1 MNLFDMIPKGF
12 FNLLGSGANNRI
24 YSDCLSI
31 IYEEYDREITFR
43 IGRERLRDAIAV
55 YLADNQISNVEEV
68 PEAKEQGLSYSDLA
82 SDIIRRFCSPE
93 TGWLEEE
100 TDDATYARNIIMTES
115 GLKLAEF
122 LEQLKQPEKAEF
134 SSYIYNIFNT
144 LSNEE
149 QWGDNIYVGA
159 LKNVYR
165 NAKGLSKDLKT
176 LATFIKKIIE
186 RMVHEESFESLTEN
200 LLEYL
205 NGDFIRE
212 YSRLTKKQ
220 NIRTFRRVILK
231 RLGEMLNNE
240 ETFDKLIQGCI
251 DEERVK
257 KDRAY
262 ELVSDMFDSTRRFLD
277 SDYDRIMNDIKHK
290 INVYL
295 QVAVGRARFIRNKE
309 ENIRGDIERTLRYI
323 SRELNDENMVS
334 EIPAF
339 MHGLFDIENNEF
351 IDLSSVSY
359 PRISRNIKKNS
370 EQELIEVSEDDI
382 EQAKRDFARETDDT
396 YSKEKM
402 ARYLKDIL
410 NGRKS
415 ISADRLPL
423 NDKTELLKTL
433 SAVVYADE
441 NGFDVEIL
449 DGYYETDKMILR
461 NIIISDRE
469 KQ

>member
-1 MNLFDMIPKGF
+1 
-12 FNLLGSGANNRI
+12 
-24 YSDCLSI
+24 
-31 IYEEYDREITFR
+31 
-43 IGRERLRDAIAV
+43 
-55 YLADNQISNVEEV
+55 
-68 PEAKEQGLSYSDLA
+68 
-82 SDIIRRFCSPE
+82 
-93 TGWLEEE
+93 
-100 TDDATYARNIIMTES
+100 
-115 GLKLAEF
+115 
-122 LEQLKQPEKAEF
+122 
-134 SSYIYNIFNT
+134 
-144 LSNEE
+144 
-149 QWGDNIYVGA
+149 
-159 LKNVYR
+159 
-165 NAKGLSKDLKT
+165 
-176 LATFIKKIIE
+176 
-186 RMVHEESFESLTEN
+186 
-200 LLEYL
+200 
-205 NGDFIRE
+205 
-212 YSRLTKKQ
+212 
-220 NIRTFRRVILK
+220 
-231 RLGEMLNNE
+231 
-240 ETFDKLIQGCI
+240 
-251 DEERVK
+251 
-257 KDRAY
+257 
-262 ELVSDMFDSTRRFLD
+262 
-277 SDYDRIMNDIKHK
+277 
-290 INVYL
+290 
-295 QVAVGRARFIRNKE
+295 
-309 ENIRGDIERTLRYI
+309 
-323 SRELNDENMVS
+323 MVS

>member
-1 MNLFDMIPKGF
+1 MVPRGF
-12 FNLLGSGANNRI
+12 FNLLGSSANNRV
-24 YSDCLSI
+24 YADCLSI
-31 IYEEYDREITFR
+31 IYEEYDREITFK

-55 YLADNQISNVEEV
+55 YLADNQISVMDEEG
-68 PEAKEQGLSYSDLA
+68 QGLSYSDLA
-82 SDIIRRFCSPE
+82 SNIIRRFCLPD

-100 TDDATYARNIIMTES
+100 TDDATYARNIIMTEN

-122 LEQLKQPEKAEF
+122 LEQLKKPEKAEF
-134 SSYIYNIFNT
+134 SSYIYNIYNT
-144 LSNEE
+144 LVNEE

-205 NGDFIRE
+205 NGDFIKE

-231 RLGEMLNNE
+231 KLSELQNDE
-240 ETFDKLIQGCI
+240 DTFGRLIQGCI

-257 KDRAY
+257 QERAY
-262 ELVSDMFDSTRRFLD
+262 EIISDMFDSTRRFLD
-277 SDYDRIMNDIKHK
+277 SDYDRIMADIKHK

-323 SRELNDENMVS
+323 SRELNDENMIAEV
-334 EIPAF
+334 PPF
-339 MHGLFDIENNEF
+339 MQGLFDIENNEF

-359 PRISRNIKKNS
+359 PRISRNIKNNNA
-370 EQELIEVSEDDI
+370 QELVELSEEDM
-382 EQAKRDFARETDDT
+382 ERARLEFESETDDT

-402 ARYLKDIL
+402 GEYLRDIL
-410 NGRKS
+410 AGGKS
-415 ISADRLPL
+415 ISTDRLPL
-423 NDKTELLKTL
+423 NDKTDMLKVL
-433 SAVVYADE
+433 SSVVYADE

-449 DGYYETDKMILR
+449 NGYYETDNMIIR
-461 NIIISDRE
+461 NFIISDR
-469 KQ
+469 KNK